1 MRVLVT
7 GGGGFLGA
15 AIVRALLQ
23 RGVGVRNL
31 ARGDYPWLA
40 SAGVEPIRGDVAD
53 VEVVA
58 RACEGMDAVFH
69 VAALPGI
76 WGKEEVFEATNI
88 GGTQN
93 ILDGCRA
100 AGVPHLIYSSSPS
113 VVHREGGIEGA
124 DESLPYPTHWPAPY
138 PRTKAEAERRVLAAN
153 CAALLT
159 VSLRPHLIWGP
170 GDPNLLPRLVDR
182 TLSGR
187 LKKIGGG
194 DPLIDSVY
202 ITNAADA
209 HLLAW
214 DRLREGADIG
224 GKVYFITNGEPVGCW
239 TFINKLL
246 ATQGVGPLK
255 GQVSRPMA
263 LRAASLMEWV
273 WRTFSLRGEPPLTQ
287 FVVEEL
293 TCPHYFDI
301 SAARRDLGYTPRISI
316 EEGLRLLALHHQQS
330 GKSASTTSF

>member
-15 AIVRALLQ
+15 AIVRALLG
-23 RGVGVRNL
+23 RGISVRTL
-31 ARGDYPWLA
+31 ARGDYPWLTR
-40 SAGVEPIRGDVAD
+40 AGVEAIRGDLCDTKTVSQ
-53 VEVVA
+53 
-58 RACEGMDAVFH
+58 ACVGMDAVFH
-69 VAALPGI
+69 VAALPGV
-76 WGKEEVFEATNI
+76 WGDDALFEATNV

-93 ILDGCRA
+93 ILEGCRA

-113 VVHREGGIEGA
+113 VVHRAGGIEGA
-124 DESLPYPTHWPAPY
+124 DESLPYPQSWPAPY
-138 PRTKAEAERRVLAAN
+138 PRTKAEAERRVREAN
-153 CAALLT
+153 SPTLKT

-182 TLSGR
+182 ARSGR
-187 LKKIGGG
+187 LKKIGEG

-202 ITNAADA
+202 IDNAADA

-224 GKVYFITNGEPVGCW
+224 GKVYFITNGEPMGCW
-239 TFINKLL
+239 TLINKLL

-263 LRAASLMEWV
+263 LRAAAVLEWV
-273 WRTFSLRGEPPLTQ
+273 WRKFALAGEPPLTH

-301 SAARRDLGYTPRISI
+301 SAARRDLGYVPKVSI
-316 EEGLRLLALHHQQS
+316 EEGLRLLAHHHQQS
-330 GKSASTTSF
+330 QV